1 MNSNYNI
8 ENIYLADNLTITA
21 DIGVQKLEGSGSKTL
36 ETAGKN
42 LK

>member
-1 MNSNYNI
+1 MDGNYNI
-8 ENIYLADNLTITA
+8 ENIYLKDDLIITA

-36 ETAGKN
+36 KTSGKN